1 MAAAVQEA
9 GRRAAAGA
17 AVTRSRSSH
26 VEASADRDRAGAP
39 QGGRAGRAGA
49 MEGAPPG
56 GGGAPGA
63 GGCAGGCDAGPLVNL
78 DPGPGEPAARAAG
91 AAAGSGAAGS
101 RREDLGQLVGRGH
114 LELVVAAILRLLVR
128 PPAEED
134 GGVPEP
140 VPLQV
145 IVLHLAHPLDPERL
159 PGEVLPRAPAA
170 LGPRLSVH
178 GVGV

>member
-1 MAAAVQEA
+1 AE
-9 GRRAAAGA
+9 GA
-17 AVTRSRSSH
+17 ALTGVQ
-26 VEASADRDRAGAP
+26 ASVDRDRAGPP

-49 MEGAPPG
+49 MESAPPG
-56 GGGAPGA
+56 GGGTAGA
-63 GGCAGGCDAGPLVNL
+63 GGCAGGRDAGPLVHL

-101 RREDLGQLVGRGH
+101 RRENLGQLVGRGH
-114 LELVVAAILRLLVR
+114 LELIVAAVLGALVR

-134 GGVPEP
+134 GGVAEP
-140 VPLQV
+140 VPLQM

-170 LGPRLSVH
+170 L
-178 GVGV
+178 